1 MVKKVI
7 SKEAKPKRVVTNL
20 KPNKKAPT
28 KSELEC
34 QVKNLQLAN
43 DALEE
48 SNRQKIKLLESFE
61 AKISNLENQI
71 EYLSHKDIMHSKETQ
86 TEANLNLKCDECNFE
101 AEYERE
107 LGWHMGKVHGW
118 PSEQKGET
126 MDISLQSM
134 DPRNCDKCGYE
145 AESLYVLDA
154 HIREVH
160 DESIECNFCDESFEN
175 QGEQM
180 KHKKEEHTEKVDI
193 CWNYAG
199 GKCDFEEGKCWFLHK
214 DETTSRFEC
223 TSCDKTFAAQAK
235 LRHHN
240 KRNHIDSVPTCK
252 YMIYETCKYGS
263 KNCWFNHGEGETST
277 MNENDKKLNDDT
289 EVIEKIF
296 QMMEKFTQQIVKMKE
311 INNLK

>member
-1 MVKKVI
+1 MISKVKKSDV
-7 SKEAKPKRVVTNL
+7 NL
-20 KPNKKAPT
+20 KLKKVQTKPELVLQIRTLQQTIEALENTNRNLQEQIKSFEKKT
-28 KSELEC
+28 KSLEN
-34 QVKNLQLAN
+34 VSQLA
-43 DALEE
+43 E
-48 SNRQKIKLLESFE
+48 
-61 AKISNLENQI
+61 
-71 EYLSHKDIMHSKETQ
+71 HTSKFTQ
-86 TEANLNLKCDECNFE
+86 TEIHLNIKCEECNFE
-101 AEYERE
+101 GETERE
-107 LGWHMGKVHGW
+107 LGWHMGKNHGW
-118 PSEQKGET
+118 PCDQNKQD

-134 DPRNCDKCGYE
+134 DPRNCDNCGYE

-154 HIREVH
+154 HIREFH
-160 DESIECNFCDESFEN
+160 DESIECNFCDKSFEN
-175 QGEQM
+175 KGEQM

-311 INNLK
+311 MNNLK